1 MLSAAQ
7 DILSKQHRPIH
18 FVENVTDICIPEITH
33 RVCSPTSAGVVL
45 LCNILPALMIKLMCP
60 FVMHWIP
67 YGIRHLIICSLQA
80 TSLLLTAFS
89 TSVVTALFGVCVASL
104 AGGLGESTFLG
115 LAGHY
120 SKHTIATWSSGTG
133 MAGLIGAFSY
143 AGMTDARLLALT
155 PTQAMLVM
163 LVMPAIFAFTYV
175 LNLFI
180 RSFHSNQSLTH

>member
-1 MLSAAQ
+1 
-7 DILSKQHRPIH
+7 
-18 FVENVTDICIPEITH
+18 
-33 RVCSPTSAGVVL
+33 
-45 LCNILPALMIKLMCP
+45 
-60 FVMHWIP
+60 MHWVP
-67 YGIRHLIICSLQA
+67 YGIRHLVICTLQVA
-80 TSLLLTAFS
+80 SLLMTAFS
-89 TSVVTALFGVCVASL
+89 KSVPVALLGVCVASV

-163 LVMPAIFAFTYV
+163 LIMPAIFAFT
-175 LNLFI
+175 
-180 RSFHSNQSLTH
+180 